1 MKGLQLVN
9 AATAKLLI
17 DPPPPEPEP
26 EPQQIPGCEQWDAVH
41 RSIFAAMEQD
51 GHAPILEMVNGT
63 PRGQLH
69 TCWLLG
75 DHKRNGR
82 GGRYS
87 TASQGKHLD
96 KPNAYFYPLPNGGLA
111 IYRFNDAAETGDWH
125 KTAKGRTCIHYNVAV
140 PEAAKA
146 PAVKVLTCKQLA
158 NENFR
163 LRYLI
168 DDLWVADHAGFFSGG
183 MKDLKTTVA
192 VNAGISLATA
202 TPFLERF
209 HVPQPCRVLMASGES
224 GIATLQE
231 IALRICAAKG
241 VCLPDIDNL
250 FWTDWLPM
258 LTSAKHLERLEQTIQ
273 DTGCEVLILDPVY
286 LMMPGA
292 DASNLMIQGERLRPL
307 SELCQRH
314 RVTPI
319 LLHHTRKR
327 GKGDR
332 SYEPPELSDL
342 AWAGFG
348 EFARQWLLL
357 GRREPYQPGSGEHR
371 LWLSAGGSAGHGGL
385 WAIDVDEGP
394 SGQPRHWKVSL
405 STPSEAREEKKE
417 NTVRQRILD
426 AAREF
431 AQGETKT
438 GILTVAKVKS
448 DTAVRAIF
456 DSLVNEGLLIPCKV
470 KKGAAGYD
478 GFRLATHEASPC
490 TT

>member
-1 MKGLQLVN
+1 MLDLAQAPELPTEAEAAIDTAGDDMFANLHRDLQAAKVKKLTAYFAKTPTAVVRVTETVSGLV
-9 AATAKLLI
+9 LLHLSKCWNKPEEHDGG
-17 DPPPPEPEP
+17 DPCVCVRPDGSYFYRCQHKNCAGLTWKDVEDVYGPRNPPPE
-26 EPQQIPGCEQWDAVH
+26 V
-41 RSIFAAMEQD
+41 
-51 GHAPILEMVNGT
+51 
-63 PRGQLH
+63 
-69 TCWLLG
+69 
-75 DHKRNGR
+75 
-82 GGRYS
+82 
-87 TASQGKHLD
+87 
-96 KPNAYFYPLPNGGLA
+96 
-111 IYRFNDAAETGDWH
+111 
-125 KTAKGRTCIHYNVAV
+125 
-140 PEAAKA
+140 AKA

-158 NENFR
+158 DQNFR

-231 IALRICAAKG
+231 IAFRICAAKG